1 MTLIPFAGHTPE
13 VSESAFVAGS
23 ASLIGRVTVES
34 GAVVLFGAVVRG
46 DLEPIVLGER
56 SNLQDNAVIHTDLG
70 HPVRIGREVSIG
82 HGAIVH
88 GATVEDRCLI
98 GMGAVVLNGA
108 VVGEGSLVAAG
119 AVVLE
124 DTVIPPGSLVAGV
137 PGKVRRT
144 LTADELQHI
153 VDNAQS
159 YVTLAR
165 TYRDEGHA

>member
-1 MTLIPFAGHTPE
+1 MTLIPFAGHNPQ
-13 VSESAFVAGS
+13 VSETAFVAHS

-88 GATVEDRCLI
+88 GATVEDQCLI

-108 VVGEGSLVAAG
+108 VIGEGSLVAAG

-137 PGKVRRT
+137 PGKVRRA
-144 LTADELQHI
+144 LSADELQHI

-159 YVTLAR
+159 YVTLAH